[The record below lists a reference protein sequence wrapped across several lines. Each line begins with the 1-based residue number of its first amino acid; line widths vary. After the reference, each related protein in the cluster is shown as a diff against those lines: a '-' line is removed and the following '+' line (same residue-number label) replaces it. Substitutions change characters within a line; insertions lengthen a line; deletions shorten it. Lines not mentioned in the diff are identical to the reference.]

1 MTGLYNSHER
11 KHRDTAKRNER
22 IVLMKGLY
30 DIHCHI
36 LPGVDDGAR
45 NMEESLWMLSKE
57 YKEGVRHVILTPH
70 FRYGV

>member
-36 LPGVDDGAR
+36 LPGVMMAQGIWK
-45 NMEESLWMLSKE
+45 NPC
-57 YKEGVRHVILTPH
+57 GC
-70 FRYGV
+70 

>member
-30 DIHCHI
+30 VIHCHI

-57 YKEGVRHVILTPH
+57 Y
-70 FRYGV
+70 